1 MNRTHRTATSL
12 LSVLIAANAV
22 TPAFAQALPAAHV
35 HSAFADSS
43 RAARVAAV
51 LPEIDKMY
59 ADLATVQHLPG
70 LVYGVVMDGKLVH
83 VRSIGHADLQGK
95 VAASAA
101 TPFRIASMTKSFAAM
116 AALHLRDA
124 GKLRLDDPVA
134 DYLPELRNVRLPT
147 TDSPALTIRHLMTMS
162 TGLPEDNPWGDRQM
176 AEDNAALAKLVAA
189 GLSFSNAP
197 GVAFEYSNLGYIMLG
212 KIVSKV
218 SGMRFQDYITK
229 QILLPLGMK
238 DTVWEYAD
246 IAPGKFAKGYRWE
259 RGNWV
264 AEPVLHDGDGA
275 AMGGLITTMDD
286 FARYVAFH
294 LDAWPARD
302 GADEGPLRRASVRDM
317 HQPQMFAGLSA
328 KATLVDDKTLNPRVG
343 FYAYG
348 LTWTRDSQGVVTVG
362 HSGGLPGYGSQ
373 FRFAP
378 DHGIGVIAFTNLRY
392 GPVYQPTSKAL
403 SLLVEKATLP
413 ARAVNPSPV
422 LLARQQQVAQLIQTW
437 DEKLGSA
444 IVAENF
450 FMDRSREDWIAFARE
465 QLAPIGKI
473 RSVGPIKAENQL
485 RGSFRLEGESGSR
498 DVSFTLTPERD
509 PKVQELNIRAPEKR

>member
-1 MNRTHRTATSL
+1 MNRTHRTAASIFAVLLAAGAGTPSL
-12 LSVLIAANAV
+12 AQ
-22 TPAFAQALPAAHV
+22 TPTASHV
-35 HSAFADSS
+35 HAAFADTG

-59 ADLATVQHLPG
+59 ADLAVAQHLPG

-83 VRSIGHADLQGK
+83 VRSIGHADLERK
-95 VAASAA
+95 VAASPA

-116 AALHLRDA
+116 AALQLRDA

-134 DYLPELRNVRLPT
+134 DYLPELRGVRLPT
-147 TDSPALTIRHLMTMS
+147 NDSPALTIRHLMTMS

-176 AEDNAALAKLVAA
+176 AEDNAALAKLVTG

-212 KIVSKV
+212 KIVTKV

-246 IAPGKFAKGYRWE
+246 IAPGKFAQGYRWE
-259 RGNWV
+259 RGSWV

-286 FARYVAFH
+286 FSRYVAFH
-294 LDAWPARD
+294 LNAWPARD
-302 GADEGPLRRASVRDM
+302 GADNGPLRRASVREM
-317 HQPQMFAGLSA
+317 HQPHMFSGLSA
-328 KATLVDDKTLNPRVG
+328 KATLVDDKTPNPRVG

-348 LTWTRDSQGVVTVG
+348 LTWTRDGQDVVTVG

-373 FRFAP
+373 YRFAP

-403 SLLVEKATLP
+403 NLLIEKARLP
-413 ARAVNPSPV
+413 ARAIIPSPV
-422 LLARQQQVAQLIQTW
+422 LLTRQQQVAQLIQSW
-437 DEKLGSA
+437 DEKLGAA

-450 FMDRSREDWIAFARE
+450 FMDRSRADWIVFARE

-473 RSVGPIKAENQL
+473 RTVGPLKAENQL
-485 RGSFRLEGESGSR
+485 RGSFSIEGENGSR
-498 DVSFTLTPERD
+498 DVFFTLTPERE
-509 PKVQELNIRAPEKR
+509 PKVQELTIRAPEKR